1 MLTVS
6 NTSPLLN
13 LAIINRLD
21 LLEKQFKTIYIP
33 EAVLT
38 ELRVEENLQ
47 GSLYLKAAI
56 DKQWLQVKAVTNKP
70 LVQLLQRELDRGE
83 SEAIALAIEIQADL
97 ILLDEREGRR
107 IARSLDLNITGIL
120 GIALK
125 GYRQGDIESIPDFIQ
140 ALRTQAYFHI
150 SSALEQKILR
160 EIEKS
165 DYD

>member
-97 ILLDEREGRR
+97 ILLDEREVDE
-107 IARSLDLNITGIL
+107 L
-120 GIALK
+120 
-125 GYRQGDIESIPDFIQ
+125 
-140 ALRTQAYFHI
+140 
-150 SSALEQKILR
+150 LEVLI
-160 EIEKS
+160 
-165 DYD
+165 